1 MDTWTK
7 LQWGN
12 HIADLVANGEDPSIG
27 NDIQINHHHRV
38 EATEVVRETVETI
51 FWSNVE
57 GSPLLSYPILEARRT
72 RFADLM
78 YTRDEDR
85 RAAGEPDLYHG
96 SPMGYTVRV
105 HRLKKKSI
113 RQRAVRCR
121 IYLDKGMHGRNL
133 LKTARTPE
141 QLTVYGLCPNCKQP
155 DSQRHWVLECANS
168 GASNIRER
176 EPDQSYKRLLRR
188 WN

>member
-1 MDTWTK
+1 M
-7 LQWGN
+7 
-12 HIADLVANGEDPSIG
+12 
-27 NDIQINHHHRV
+27 
-38 EATEVVRETVETI
+38 
-51 FWSNVE
+51 E
-57 GSPLLSYPILEARRT
+57 GSPLLSDPILEARRT
-72 RFADLM
+72 RFTDLM

-105 HRLKKKSI
+105 HKLKKKSI
-113 RQRAVRCR
+113 RQRADRCR
-121 IYLDKGMHGRNL
+121 IYLDKGMHDRNL